1 MLQTSVSKCP
11 QEAYRG
17 FAGLRLDLDWTCKI
31 FSGQGCGK
39 GTDGG
44 AVERRL
50 KKSNDFTLGQ
60 VAILLVEGLTRNL
73 ANVFL
78 KCLTEQGRL
87 LNKLSPSSCLGQV
100 VSKSYKEDLFMVIRL
115 FKYKVLIETG
125 GLCTST
131 GMNLVQV
138 NFLLC
143 SVEANKAFV
152 LTLSRLFVGS
162 MRYQW
167 NNWC

>member
-1 MLQTSVSKCP
+1 
-11 QEAYRG
+11 
-17 FAGLRLDLDWTCKI
+17 
-31 FSGQGCGK
+31 
-39 GTDGG
+39 
-44 AVERRL
+44 
-50 KKSNDFTLGQ
+50 
-60 VAILLVEGLTRNL
+60 
-73 ANVFL
+73 
-78 KCLTEQGRL
+78 
-87 LNKLSPSSCLGQV
+87 
-100 VSKSYKEDLFMVIRL
+100 MVIRL

-152 LTLSRLFVGS
+152 LILSRLFVGS